1 MNLLIDYYILFQFRS
16 EIYVYIYIYVCM
28 LIVLSIDVENV
39 EEFFQFLIKMI
50 DYFAIII
57 RLQNSV
63 LLDFVDCQ

>member
-1 MNLLIDYYILFQFRS
+1 M
-16 EIYVYIYIYVCM
+16 YIYIYVCM

>member
-1 MNLLIDYYILFQFRS
+1 
-16 EIYVYIYIYVCM
+16 M